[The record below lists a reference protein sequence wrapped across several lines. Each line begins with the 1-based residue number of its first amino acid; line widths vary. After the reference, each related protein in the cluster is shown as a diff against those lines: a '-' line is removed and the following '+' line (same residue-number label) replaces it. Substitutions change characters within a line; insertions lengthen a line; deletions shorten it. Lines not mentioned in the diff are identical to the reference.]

1 MGFSRQEDWSELPFL
16 SPLHFKKPFFP
27 LLGGINGKN
36 FGPINEWWIA
46 GFDGG
51 EKALLG
57 FSTCKYVAN
66 CGLFWNLKDAS
77 VFHGA
82 WLGSGKSQAPMTGLG
97 WALESLRLSWLCG
110 KHVRLDWDGFS
121 Y

>member
-1 MGFSRQEDWSELPFL
+1 MDCSPSRLLCPWDFPGKKTSELPFL
-16 SPLHFKKPFFP
+16 GPLHFKKPFP
-27 LLGGINGKN
+27 SLLGGINGKN
-36 FGPINEWWIA
+36 FGPINEWWID

-57 FSTCKYVAN
+57 FSTCTYVAN
-66 CGLFWNLKDAS
+66 CALFWNLKDAS

-97 WALESLRLSWLCG
+97 WALESLRLL
-110 KHVRLDWDGFS
+110 
-121 Y
+121 